1 MMTGFEGFRNEN
13 SDRIEAS
20 KRKFLI
26 FNIRCLKHLEQ
37 LDASLGLRLCFCG
50 YVSVCMSV
58 FTSLIPSLQ
67 TSLSSLL
74 PKSLPPH
81 ISLSC
86 YFERSYIYIFPVLF
100 INSSRLL
107 FGRAWAGSASE

>member
-50 YVSVCMSV
+50 YVSVCLSV
-58 FTSLIPSLQ
+58 C
-67 TSLSSLL
+67 LSSLL
-74 PKSLPPH
+74 LFHPSRHLFHLCCPSRFHLTYLYLATSKGH
-81 ISLSC
+81 T
-86 YFERSYIYIFPVLF
+86 YIYFQFFL
-100 INSSRLL
+100 
-107 FGRAWAGSASE
+107 